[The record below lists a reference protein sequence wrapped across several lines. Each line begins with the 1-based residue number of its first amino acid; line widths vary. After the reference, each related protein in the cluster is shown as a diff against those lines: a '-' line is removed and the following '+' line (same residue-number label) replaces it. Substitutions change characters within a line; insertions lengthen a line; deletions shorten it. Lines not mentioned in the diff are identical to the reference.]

1 MWIEHIIE
9 SLFIKIILF
18 YTPHNKMILINVNIF
33 IRTEK
38 ALVFLVYISTLW
50 NKTFSWIQGNS
61 SSGGGK
67 AKKKKTT
74 QKRKN
79 KVN

>member
-1 MWIEHIIE
+1 MWIEHIIK
-9 SLFIKIILF
+9 SLFIKIILC

-38 ALVFLVYISTLW
+38 TLVFLMYISTLW
-50 NKTFSWIQGNS
+50 NKTFSWIHAYS

-67 AKKKKTT
+67 RKNKQKKN
-74 QKRKN
+74 KN